1 MTGRGGGIW
10 RTIAYGLLALPL
22 ALTPVRT
29 RLRVPRRLLHEP
41 VSAQGVSALRCV
53 SHSVL
58 SAGVGIVAWFLMM
71 LTMLGL
77 VRGLAYPLVAAS
89 DYETSWG
96 GPTLAGAWLV
106 HAAVSLVI
114 APVFLGIVALL
125 GRFQL
130 RLTRT
135 VLGRAGSWW
144 LIPVAV
150 GFTAAG
156 VLFFVAWVRQI

>member
-1 MTGRGGGIW
+1 MTGRGGGIG

-22 ALTPVRT
+22 ALAPVRT

-41 VSAQGVSALRCV
+41 VSAHGVSAVRCV
-53 SHSVL
+53 FHSVL
-58 SAGVGIVAWFLMM
+58 SAGVVAWFLIM
-71 LTMLGL
+71 LTALGL
-77 VRGLAYPLVAAS
+77 VRGLAYPLVAAG

-106 HAAVSLVI
+106 RAAVGLVI

-125 GRFQL
+125 GRLQL
-130 RLTRT
+130 RSTRT

-144 LIPVAV
+144 VIPAAV
-150 GFTAAG
+150 VLTAAG
-156 VLFFVAWVRQI
+156 ALFFAAWVRQI